1 VFFSLKADSLFPRRL
16 KSRFTKTKPAS
27 WEVEE
32 KREHSL
38 TKDQAK
44 DKEKSVVVPRRTPVR
59 KTQRLV
65 NWKNEY
71 VVDIK
76 KLCPTRPVCKQHF
89 FSQVHIFVL
98 PVCYSL
104 KKSTKN

>member
-1 VFFSLKADSLFPRRL
+1 LSFISYLEFFSAPLFILRVPISNLNSHVFFSLKADSLFPRRL

-44 DKEKSVVVPRRTPVR
+44 DKDKPVVVPRRTPVG
-59 KTQRLV
+59 KAQT
-65 NWKNEY
+65 
-71 VVDIK
+71 
-76 KLCPTRPVCKQHF
+76 
-89 FSQVHIFVL
+89 
-98 PVCYSL
+98 
-104 KKSTKN
+104 KSRHLEE